1 MDYRVSARTQA
12 RAIEKAADTLGVPLP
27 AGYLEQV
34 AQAQAFADAAAHING
49 HDLHAAVFDAI
60 EAGRPYWSDK
70 TVQRLALDHQLA
82 SHNIGIKVR
91 TRADELRARALA
103 DHADNILEGW
113 ADALDQQADA
123 LVAAA
128 AAVPNIDLRQ
138 GHEAATH
145 GGDVLRHWAAA
156 RTGLDAWNAAHQGF
170 YALAA
175 VAGISVKN
183 TGHLAL
189 TPARKAELE
198 PADDLA
204 RDARTEVDAW
214 IIARCGLPLELATLG
229 EFMSRA
235 AQFNAD
241 REAEDRA
248 AEQQRMERV
257 QKTW

>member
-1 MDYRVSARTQA
+1 MDYRVSARTHTKA
-12 RAIEKAADTLGVPLP
+12 VEKAADSLGVPLP
-27 AGYLEQV
+27 AEYVEQV
-34 AQAQAFADAAAHING
+34 AQAQAFADAAAQING
-49 HDLHAAVFDAI
+49 NDLHAAVFDAI
-60 EAGRPYWSDK
+60 EAGTPYWSDT

-91 TRADELRARALA
+91 TRADELCARALA
-103 DHADNILEGW
+103 DHADDILEGW
-113 ADALDQQADA
+113 SDALDPHADAL
-123 LVAAA
+123 AAA
-128 AAVPNIDLRQ
+128 ADAVPNIDLRQ

-156 RTGLDAWNAAHQGF
+156 RTALDAWNAAHQGF

-175 VAGISVKN
+175 VAGITVHR

-189 TPARKAELE
+189 TPARRAELE
-198 PADDLA
+198 PAETMA
-204 RDARTEVDAW
+204 RDGRSEVDAW

-257 QKTW
+257 QKSW